1 MPLWFFPVGLL
12 GTVVLL
18 SLATVASSLLAV
30 VWGFVVFPLGA
41 AYIRH
46 HGRSPGGRSDEN
58 GLHDVDTRYWRTT
71 LR

>member
-12 GTVVLL
+12 GTVVLV
-18 SLATVASSLLAV
+18 SLATVAGVLLAV
-30 VWGFVVFPLGA
+30 VWGFVAFPLGT

-46 HGRSPGGRSDEN
+46 HGRSPDGRSGEN
-58 GLHDVDTRYWRTT
+58 GLDDVDTRYWRTT